1 MEIGLVAADSAAING
16 RNVMVILVAKV
27 AFLDTDRLNLFHI
40 NNNNISHLF
49 YINVGNVAENST
61 PRMN

>member
-16 RNVMVILVAKV
+16 RKAMVILVAKV

-49 YINVGNVAENST
+49 YINVGNVTENST